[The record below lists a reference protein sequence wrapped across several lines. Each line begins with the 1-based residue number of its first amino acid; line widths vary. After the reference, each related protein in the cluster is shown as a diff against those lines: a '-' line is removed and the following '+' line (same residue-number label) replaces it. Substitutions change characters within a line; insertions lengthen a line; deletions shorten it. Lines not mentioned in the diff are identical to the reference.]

1 MDKKLS
7 LVDRAFVHRVFVRV
21 LLGPSLKRSTFPDST
36 TRLTL
41 CLTLKHDEMV
51 NHMVCLVSG
60 AGGECSY

>member
-36 TRLTL
+36 TCRTV
-41 CLTLKHDEMV
+41 CLTQKHNEMV
-51 NHMVCLVSG
+51 NHMVCLFSG
-60 AGGECSY
+60 AGGERSY

>member
-36 TRLTL
+36 TSRTL
-41 CLTLKHDEMV
+41 CLTLKHDEMFK
-51 NHMVCLVSG
+51 HMVCLRSG
-60 AGGECSY
+60 AVGECWQ